1 MVTSSKS
8 KLAASSKAVDPTLAA
23 LFAESAK
30 PVPVP
35 PKSRY
40 AEAQQ
45 PKAAKKKVESEE
57 DEDEEEGDDEELSA
71 LDSDED
77 LSNADL
83 DDLEDGSDGSGDE
96 ESDEGSDE
104 EEESGGNDEEEE
116 EEEEASSE
124 DEQVAAAEVLE
135 AVVVNGEPN
144 DRKRKRKN
152 RDDLDD
158 LEAKYLST
166 LADDEPEPSLKRQ
179 KADKDAEAEK
189 SSGEEDEADDAASI
203 TSASPPPQHD
213 SITTDPAAAELD
225 KANRTIF
232 LSNVASAAITSRS
245 AKKTLLAH
253 LSTVLDKKASP
264 PQTIESIRFRSTA
277 FSAAGIPKRAAY
289 IKKEVMD
296 ATTRSTNAYVVF
308 SDAACVRAAVKE
320 LNGTTV
326 LDRHVRVDSVAHP
339 APVAHRRC
347 VFVGNLG
354 FVDDETVLNT
364 KVTPD
369 GKQTTEKK
377 KRTKAP
383 MDVEEGLWRVFG
395 EKAGKVESV
404 RVVRDAATR
413 VGKGFAYVQFYDENA
428 VESALLLDGKAFPP
442 MLPRPLRVSRCKAPH
457 KTARAQ
463 EAKQAKFN
471 FNSRP
476 SKSGARAG
484 DYVPKP
490 TPETQTLSGR
500 AQKLLGKSVAAKVA
514 HEARLKEKKGRTRE
528 RREKGGGSGG
538 GERATG
544 ANDTAVGVKGA
555 MDKFKSPED
564 IVFEG
569 RRASSK
575 DGKPRDL
582 KLKGQRGKKSDP
594 RKKRRSA
601 KDSRGG
607 QRAAKWRASGKGGK

>member
-1 MVTSSKS
+1 MGKESKS
-8 KLAASSKAVDPTLAA
+8 KLAASSKKVDPTLAA

-30 PVPVP
+30 PVVPP

-40 AEAQQ
+40 SEPAPAKPAAQEE
-45 PKAAKKKVESEE
+45 VSE
-57 DEDEEEGDDEELSA
+57 DEDEDEGDDEELSA

-77 LSNADL
+77 LSDADR
-83 DDLEDGSDGSGDE
+83 DDLEEGSDDDDDSSNNASE
-96 ESDEGSDE
+96 EDE
-104 EEESGGNDEEEE
+104 EEEVST
-116 EEEEASSE
+116 
-124 DEQVAAAEVLE
+124 DEQPAPAPAALEEVL
-135 AVVVNGEPN
+135 ANGDKKE
-144 DRKRKRKN
+144 RKRKRKN

-158 LEAKYLST
+158 LEAKYLQT
-166 LADDEPEPSLKRQ
+166 LVDDEPEPSVKRQ
-179 KADKDAEAEK
+179 KADADEDAEMKDAAA
-189 SSGEEDEADDAASI
+189 EEDDDAASI
-203 TSASPPPQHD
+203 TSASPPPQHE
-213 SITTDPAAAELD
+213 SVKTDPAAAELE

-232 LSNVASAAITSRS
+232 LSNVASACITSRT
-245 AKKTLLAH
+245 AKRALLAH
-253 LSTVLDKKASP
+253 LSTILDKKASP

-277 FSAAGIPKRAAY
+277 FASGGIPKRAAY

-296 ATTRSTNAYVVF
+296 ATTRSTNAYVVY
-308 SDAACVRAAVKE
+308 SDPACVRAAVRE

-326 LDRHVRVDSVAHP
+326 LDRHIRVDSVAHP
-339 APVAHRRC
+339 AMVAHRRC

-364 KVTPD
+364 KVTAD

-428 VESALLLDGKAFPP
+428 VESALLLNAKSFPP

-463 EAKQAKFN
+463 EAKAAKFS
-471 FNSRP
+471 FASKP
-476 SKSGARAG
+476 SSKSATAKKG

-500 AQKLLGKSVAAKVA
+500 ASKLLGKAAASKA
-514 HEARLKEKKGRTRE
+514 ALDARLAVKKGRRSGE
-528 RREKGGGSGG
+528 RRERGGPGG
-538 GERATG
+538 KERTG
-544 ANDTAVGVKGA
+544 ANDTAVGEKGA
-555 MDKFKSPED
+555 MKAFRSPED

-575 DGKPRDL
+575 DGKPKDL
-582 KLKGQRGKKSDP
+582 KLKGQRGGKKSDP
-594 RKKRRSA
+594 RKKKNA
-601 KDSRGG
+601 KDKRGG
-607 QRAAKWRASGKGGK
+607 QRAAKWRAGGEK